1 MTRTSHIP
9 ASAPALD
16 LPRRAVLASIAI
28 FWSGWIVLMSLRALL
43 LGFAEPGDLLPR
55 RLLAA
60 LGGAALMVLF
70 WRGLRWVRGDRPAP
84 VAVAA
89 LVGAVPATIAFACLN
104 WFLFYGWNPPPSI
117 AADVARWGYASV
129 FRYEVVD
136 TSVSWFFF
144 FGGWAILYLFL
155 RAAARSAAAEKAG
168 AQAELRAL
176 RYQINPHFL
185 FNALNALAELVQ
197 TGRAA
202 DADCMILD
210 LSALL
215 RRMLGEADAAPE
227 VPLADEIDL
236 QRLYLALEARRF
248 EDRLRVEIDLP
259 DRLAGTLVPRLILQ
273 PLVENAVK
281 YALGASHDV
290 VTIRI
295 AAELA
300 NHHLVLTVDDDGPA
314 RDAPA
319 AGFGIGLSNVRER
332 LRLRYGAAAELI
344 ASPRAGGGYRARI
357 ELPHD

>member
-1 MTRTSHIP
+1 MTHSIQ

-43 LGFAEPGDLLPR
+43 LGFADPGDLLPR

-60 LGGAALMVLF
+60 LGGAVLTALF
-70 WRGLRWVRGDRPAP
+70 WRALRWVRGDRPALI
-84 VAVAA
+84 AITA
-89 LVGAVPATIAFACLN
+89 LAGAIPATIAFACLN
-104 WFLFYGWNPPPSI
+104 WFLFYGWDPPPSI
-117 AADVARWGYASV
+117 AADIARWGYASV
-129 FRYEVVD
+129 FRYGVVD

-185 FNALNALAELVQ
+185 FNALNALADLVQ

-202 DADCMILD
+202 DADRMILD

-227 VPLADEIDL
+227 VPLADEIEL

-248 EDRLRVEIDLP
+248 EDRLHVEIDLP
-259 DRLAGTLVPRLILQ
+259 DRLADTLVPRLILQ
-273 PLVENAVK
+273 PLVENAMK
-281 YALGASHDV
+281 YALGASHGA

-295 AAELA
+295 AAAMADQRL
-300 NHHLVLTVDDDGPA
+300 LLTVEDDGRA
-314 RDAPA
+314 HRDA
-319 AGFGIGLSNVRER
+319 AGFGIGLANIRER

-344 ASPRAGGGYRARI
+344 AGPRASGGYRAAI
-357 ELPHD
+357 ELPYG